1 VATSRNDRRSATFT
15 AVERQRL
22 AALVLVAAV
31 LLIGAWPLLPRDRD
45 AESTAEPVRASAPSP
60 KEVSAEPPVRVADTA
75 RQVIPRP
82 QRAKR
87 TAPSGSSTP
96 DAAKVDTGIE
106 KGGVDRSLQLDA
118 KTLAAVADR
127 MRPSIAA
134 CVDAWTTQVP
144 EIAGRVVLGFDL
156 GPDGVESA
164 WVEQQENVPT
174 AVLGCFSAAV
184 YEQDWPAA
192 PDGVMVTLPFEVEAG
207 LVSDEPRRALEDER

>member
-1 VATSRNDRRSATFT
+1 MERR
-15 AVERQRL
+15 RL

-31 LLIGAWPLLPRDRD
+31 LLIGAWPLFPHHRD
-45 AESTAEPVRASAPSP
+45 ASTSEPPSAAAPSP
-60 KEVSAEPPVRVADTA
+60 KEVATDPPAHATDSP

-82 QRAKR
+82 QRKKR
-87 TAPSGSSTP
+87 TAPPENPSP

-106 KGGVDRSLQLDA
+106 KGGVDPTLKLDA
-118 KTLAAVADR
+118 ETLAAIADR

-156 GPDGVESA
+156 GPNGVQSA
-164 WVEQQENVPT
+164 WVEQQENIPS
-174 AVLGCFSAAV
+174 AVLGCFSTAV

-192 PDGVMVTLPFEVEAG
+192 PDGVEVTLPFEVEAG
-207 LVSDEPRRALEDER
+207 LVSDEQRRALEDKR

>member
-1 VATSRNDRRSATFT
+1 MERR
-15 AVERQRL
+15 RL

-31 LLIGAWPLLPRDRD
+31 LLIGAWPLLPRHRG
-45 AESTAEPVRASAPSP
+45 
-60 KEVSAEPPVRVADTA
+60 AEPPAEPLSAPAAAPKQVAAEPPEHAPDAA
-75 RQVIPRP
+75 RGQVIPRP
-82 QRAKR
+82 HRTKR
-87 TAPSGSSTP
+87 HAPSPNGEAP

-106 KGGVDRSLQLDA
+106 KGGVDRSLTLDA
-118 KTLAAVADR
+118 QTLAAVADR

-156 GPDGVESA
+156 GPDGVQSA
-164 WVEQQENVPT
+164 WVEQQENIPN

-192 PDGVMVTLPFEVEAG
+192 PDGVQVTLPFEVEAG
-207 LVSDEPRRALEDER
+207 LVSDEPRHALEDKR

>member
-1 VATSRNDRRSATFT
+1 M
-15 AVERQRL
+15 ERQRL

-45 AESTAEPVRASAPSP
+45 TEPTSAPLRNPGPPPKEVAADPPVRATDA
-60 KEVSAEPPVRVADTA
+60 A

-82 QRAKR
+82 QRTKR
-87 TAPSGSSTP
+87 TAPSGAPAP
-96 DAAKVDTGIE
+96 DAPKVDTGIE

-118 KTLAAVADR
+118 ETLAAVADR

-156 GPDGVESA
+156 GPDGVQSA
-164 WVEQQENVPT
+164 WVEQHENVPT
-174 AVLGCFSAAV
+174 AVLGCFSTAV

-192 PDGVMVTLPFEVEAG
+192 PDGVLVTLPFEVDAG
-207 LVSDEPRRALEDER
+207 LVSDQSRRALEDKR

>member
-1 VATSRNDRRSATFT
+1 
-15 AVERQRL
+15 VERQRL

-45 AESTAEPVRASAPSP
+45 PERASAPLSARAPSP
-60 KEVSAEPPVRVADTA
+60 KQVAADPPERAMDPA

-82 QRAKR
+82 QRTKR
-87 TAPSGSSTP
+87 TAPSGSTAP
-96 DAAKVDTGIE
+96 DAPKVDTGIE

-118 KTLAAVADR
+118 ETLAAVADR

-134 CVDAWTTQVP
+134 CVEAWTTQVP

-156 GPDGVESA
+156 GPDGVQSA

-192 PDGVMVTLPFEVEAG
+192 PDGVQVTLPFEVEAG
-207 LVSDEPRRALEDER
+207 LVSDESRRALEDKR